1 MTAPNP
7 PSDRDAMLDLLAD
20 AVAFGLEPDGSN
32 GSHSRDDVLS
42 RFSDDEVWE
51 LEHAA
56 AAVALACASDGDT
69 LPDSVRLRCSGAG
82 RAIASGVHTLNGST
96 AAPQQVRQPADP
108 SAPLRNE
115 PRKEPLRFV
124 RHDAGGR
131 PGSRRNG
138 SATIGWLAAA
148 ACLVVAA
155 TAWWPASSVSGP
167 VSGPVSSGG
176 DPIAAEQRMD
186 RLVETAADLTRW
198 DWNAWDPAFA
208 EVTGE
213 VVWSEAAQEGY
224 MVLTGMPANDP
235 SVEQYQLWV
244 VDASRG
250 TPLEVP
256 PVDGGVFD
264 VADDGRVVIPV
275 RCAILARDVVAFA
288 VTIEQP
294 GGVVV
299 SDRTRPTVIA
309 QAPAPAEG

>member
-1 MTAPNP
+1 MTAPQDPSNNP
-7 PSDRDAMLDLLAD
+7 ADNDAMLDLLAD

-32 GSHSRDDVLS
+32 GSRSRDDVLS

-56 AAVALACASDGDT
+56 AAVALACASAEDT
-69 LPDSVRLRCSGAG
+69 LPDSVRHRCYGAG
-82 RAIASGVHTLNGST
+82 RVLASGMHTLNGSA
-96 AAPQQVRQPADP
+96 AAPQHVGQTAHP
-108 SAPLRNE
+108 SATR
-115 PRKEPLRFV
+115 RSEPLRFV

-131 PGSRRNG
+131 AGSRRHG
-138 SATIGWLAAA
+138 SSTLGWLAAA
-148 ACLVVAA
+148 ACLVIAA
-155 TAWWPASSVSGP
+155 TAWWPAGS
-167 VSGPVSSGG
+167 VSSGG
-176 DPIAAEQRMD
+176 DPIAAERRMD
-186 RLVETAADLTRW
+186 RLVETASDLTRW

-256 PVDGGVFD
+256 PVGGGVFD

-275 RCAILARDVVAFA
+275 RCAIPARD
-288 VTIEQP
+288 
-294 GGVVV
+294 
-299 SDRTRPTVIA
+299 
-309 QAPAPAEG
+309 